1 MLYLHTF
8 IIRVL
13 YMHTITP
20 PRIMI
25 LSLSPAS
32 SLGVLHRSGRHFV
45 YPLRERT
52 RAKILYYLHGPLYRT
67 PRRRIRNSPG
77 DRPWCQQPV
86 NARYINV
93 GMNTRQ
99 CLCIRKCAC
108 ACVQCWYIRN
118 RRLRVQK
125 PHKNERR
132 HILPNVASNPMA
144 RRWRRRRRCDHRR
157 LYTIFLISVPTLRC
171 AGVYNMWVCVRTYTC
186 MCVCVCV
193 PTSTKTSLLLF
204 FFRLFFFIFN
214 LFYFTFLVFFCLF
227 IFYIYIYI

>member
-1 MLYLHTF
+1 MHTF
-8 IIRVL
+8 
-13 YMHTITP
+13 TP
-20 PRIMI
+20 PHAML

-32 SLGVLHRSGRHFV
+32 SSGVLHRSGRHII

-52 RAKILYYLHGPLYRT
+52 PAKILYYLHGPLYRT

-93 GMNTRQ
+93 GMNTRR
-99 CLCIRKCAC
+99 CLYIRKYVC

-157 LYTIFLISVPTLRC
+157 L
-171 AGVYNMWVCVRTYTC
+171 
-186 MCVCVCV
+186 
-193 PTSTKTSLLLF
+193 
-204 FFRLFFFIFN
+204 
-214 LFYFTFLVFFCLF
+214 
-227 IFYIYIYI
+227 